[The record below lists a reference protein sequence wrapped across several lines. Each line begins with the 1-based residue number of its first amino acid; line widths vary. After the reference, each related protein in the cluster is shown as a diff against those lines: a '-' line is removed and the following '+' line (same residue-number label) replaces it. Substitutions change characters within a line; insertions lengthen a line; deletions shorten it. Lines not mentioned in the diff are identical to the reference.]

1 MGIAERRE
9 REKQQRQQDIID
21 AAERIFFSKGI
32 QQATMDDVATEAEL
46 SKGTLYL
53 YFKSKDELYLAIT
66 LRGIQIMT
74 ELFQK
79 AVQKP
84 ATGLEKAFAIG
95 TAFFTFAQKY
105 PNYFDALSHFELD
118 ELQFDDG
125 CILATECSDVG
136 QGALNILIGA
146 LKQGIED
153 GSIRND
159 IDPVRMAAIMWGM
172 SSGIIQ
178 LTALKGK
185 HLEQE
190 HGFNMEGIVEESFQ
204 VFRCALERKA
214 ENE

>member
-32 QQATMDDVATEAEL
+32 QQATMDDVANEAEL

-74 ELFQK
+74 EMFQK
-79 AVQKP
+79 AAQNP
-84 ATGLEKAFAIG
+84 ASGLEKAFAIG
-95 TAFFTFAQKY
+95 AAFFTFAKKY
-105 PNYFDALSHFELD
+105 PNYFDAISHFELD

-125 CILATECSDVG
+125 CVLACECSEEG
-136 QGALNILIGA
+136 QGALDILIGA
-146 LKQGIED
+146 LKQGVED
-153 GSIRND
+153 GSIRED
-159 IDPVRMAAIMWGM
+159 IDPGRMATIMWGM

-178 LTALKGK
+178 LAALKGK

-190 HGFNMEGIVEESFQ
+190 HGFNMKGIVEESFE

-214 ENE
+214 KHA